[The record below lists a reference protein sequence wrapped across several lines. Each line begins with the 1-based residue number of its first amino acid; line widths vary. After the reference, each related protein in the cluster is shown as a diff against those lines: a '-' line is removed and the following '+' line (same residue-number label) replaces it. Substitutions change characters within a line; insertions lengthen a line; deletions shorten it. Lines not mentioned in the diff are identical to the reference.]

1 MPAPP
6 RKLPRRIVQT
16 RVARDLASVASFAFF
31 DHRHP
36 PQLRERPPGL
46 SRVLETPHTA
56 QGAATFRRTLDMRDD
71 HPAKMN
77 LTGLCAIEVS
87 TPHGQN
93 LLHRRPSLPCRAT
106 SINGEGNN

>member
-1 MPAPP
+1 M
-6 RKLPRRIVQT
+6 
-16 RVARDLASVASFAFF
+16 
-31 DHRHP
+31 
-36 PQLRERPPGL
+36 
-46 SRVLETPHTA
+46 LETPHTT

-93 LLHRRPSLPCRAT
+93 LLHRKPSLPCRAT
-106 SINGEGNN
+106 SFNGEGGGQLKTPPAFRQRALQRQALTTATPLLVPMLFTEARFPISAGR

>member
-1 MPAPP
+1 M
-6 RKLPRRIVQT
+6 IW
-16 RVARDLASVASFAFF
+16 
-31 DHRHP
+31 
-36 PQLRERPPGL
+36 LRCRGLVSSTIGGTPHLGERPPGL

-93 LLHRRPSLPCRAT
+93 LLHRKPSLPCCTT
-106 SINGEGNN
+106 SFNGEGSN